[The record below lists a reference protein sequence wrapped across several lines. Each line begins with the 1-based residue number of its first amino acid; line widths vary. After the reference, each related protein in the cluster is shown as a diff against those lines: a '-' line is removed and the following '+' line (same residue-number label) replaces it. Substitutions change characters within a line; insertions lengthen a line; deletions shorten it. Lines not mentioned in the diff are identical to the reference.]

1 MTLLQA
7 HNCDLTYHLGLGS
20 MGIGMAVSLQKHLA
34 QSDAPNLLYHNRTM
48 SRGEPL
54 KTIGGI
60 PCSSVGDIITKSDIV
75 FLSLSDDEALAS
87 TLDAIIQES
96 GDDLA
101 GKIIVDTSTV
111 HPSSSTK
118 ADARLAEKGAKLVA
132 APVFG
137 ASPVASEGKL
147 LFILAGPDEAI
158 SAINP
163 YLVGVMGRGV
173 IRLGEDVKQS
183 SMLKTAG

>member
-1 MTLLQA
+1 
-7 HNCDLTYHLGLGS
+7 
-20 MGIGMAVSLQKHLA
+20 MGIGMAVNLQKHI
-34 QSDAPNLLYHNRTM
+34 SRSGAPSLRYHNRTM
-48 SRGEPL
+48 ARGEPL
-54 KTIGGI
+54 QAIGGV
-60 PCSSVGDIITKSDIV
+60 PCSKVGDLVSKSDIV
-75 FLSLSDDEALAS
+75 FLSLSDDTALSS
-87 TLDAIIQES
+87 TLDAIMDEN
-96 GDDLA
+96 GDVLV

-118 ADARLAEKGAKLVA
+118 ADARLKEKGAKFIA

-137 ASPVASEGKL
+137 ASPVAAEGQL

-158 SAINP
+158 SAISP